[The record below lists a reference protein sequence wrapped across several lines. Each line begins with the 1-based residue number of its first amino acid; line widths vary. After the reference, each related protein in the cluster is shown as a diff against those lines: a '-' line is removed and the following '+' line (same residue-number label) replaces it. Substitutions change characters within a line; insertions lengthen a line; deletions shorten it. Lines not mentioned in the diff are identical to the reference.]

1 MTAQP
6 WLVPKRVPAQ
16 DSVRSRAGK
25 STGKVLGWLRPGKAA
40 LASLLSV
47 PLTAIGLA
55 CIDYGVFLASQ
66 VAGFIVTGIS
76 LILLEHVIADEA

>member
-1 MTAQP
+1 MA
-6 WLVPKRVPAQ
+6 
-16 DSVRSRAGK
+16 
-25 STGKVLGWLRPGKAA
+25 KVLSWLRPGRVV
-40 LASLLSV
+40 LASVASV
-47 PLTAIGLA
+47 PLTTIGLA

>member
-6 WLVPKRVPAQ
+6 WAPA
-16 DSVRSRAGK
+16 VLRGK
-25 STGKVLGWLRPGKAA
+25 AKPSAAHRGMAKVLSWLRPGRAA
-40 LASLLSV
+40 LASVASV
-47 PLTAIGLA
+47 PLTTIGLA